1 MKKHKAGTNDSAAYR
16 ADIAGNPESYS
27 CHDSPDGSRRRAGHS
42 MALWEN
48 YAISIIE
55 SVGAY
60 RSKSVLS
67 LSFHRVFDSAFQGV
81 RMAAAFS
88 DANNKQE
95 APSRANSKH
104 IVAGKFTH
112 KPAPK
117 QQGPAGVDANQGVES
132 TAASRPE
139 VLQKRVLNV
148 SSTSALAVSEQIDPC
163 SGDPNFMTSLARG
176 LAVIQAFSQRQCEL
190 TVSQISGK
198 TGFSRAAVRRCLYT
212 LAKLGFAAS
221 DDSRHFHLRP
231 RVLALGHSYIS
242 SMPLAA
248 MAQPILENVSH
259 ILHESCSIATL
270 DRTDIVYIARANVTR
285 IMSIDLVVGS
295 RLPAF
300 CTSMGRI
307 LMADLPAEKLD
318 EFLAHAEFK
327 RYTERT
333 VANAERLRQILRLV
347 QRNGYC
353 IVDQE
358 LESGLRSMAVPI
370 RDSAGRVVA
379 ALNVGAH
386 AQRVSIQD
394 LQVRFLPHLNAA
406 AQELSRC

>member
-1 MKKHKAGTNDSAAYR
+1 MTA
-16 ADIAGNPESYS
+16 
-27 CHDSPDGSRRRAGHS
+27 
-42 MALWEN
+42 
-48 YAISIIE
+48 AISDPRARQE
-55 SVGAY
+55 VPSGPA
-60 RSKSVLS
+60 SKRQVSGKPNPKPQVQSGLA
-67 LSFHRVFDSAFQGV
+67 LKQHMPNRTDSKHQVPSGPV
-81 RMAAAFS
+81 S
-88 DANNKQE
+88 KQQ
-95 APSRANSKH
+95 APSRLASQQ
-104 IVAGKFTH
+104 VLPGK
-112 KPAPK
+112 PDSNAPV
-117 QQGPAGVDANQGVES
+117 GLPL
-132 TAASRPE
+132 TM
-139 VLQKRVLNV
+139 
-148 SSTSALAVSEQIDPC
+148 SSQIDGY

-190 TVSQISGK
+190 TVSQISAK

-248 MAQPILENVSH
+248 MAKPVLENVSH

-300 CTSMGRI
+300 CTSMGRV
-307 LMADLPAEKLD
+307 LMAELPAEMLD
-318 EFLAHAEFK
+318 EFLARVEFK
-327 RYTERT
+327 RFTDRT
-333 VANAERLRQILRLV
+333 VANAEKLCQILRLV
-347 QRNGYC
+347 QRNGYS

-394 LQVRFLPHLNAA
+394 LQVRFLPHLKAA
-406 AQELSRC
+406 AQELCLVVR

>member
-1 MKKHKAGTNDSAAYR
+1 MPTLLLPLNNISTARGILWHSGNSRQYR
-16 ADIAGNPESYS
+16 LSKYWAHIAQ
-27 CHDSPDGSRRRAGHS
+27 
-42 MALWEN
+42 
-48 YAISIIE
+48 
-55 SVGAY
+55 
-60 RSKSVLS
+60 KSVMWTAGIG
-67 LSFHRVFDSAFQGV
+67 FFDGRFQGGIP
-81 RMAAAFS
+81 MAAAFS
-88 DANNKQE
+88 DPGSRQHASNAAASKPVGLARPATKQ
-95 APSRANSKH
+95 PLPKSKDSKH
-104 IVAGKFTH
+104 
-112 KPAPK
+112 PAPGGPSSK
-117 QQGPAGVDANQGVES
+117 QLLPTKPVSNEPA
-132 TAASRPE
+132 
-139 VLQKRVLNV
+139 
-148 SSTSALAVSEQIDPC
+148 SSKPDSNAPPGAPLTMSAQIDEY

-176 LAVIQAFSQRQCEL
+176 LAVIQAFSQRQREL
-190 TVSQISGK
+190 TVSQISAK

-248 MAQPILENVSH
+248 MAQPVLEEVSR

-300 CTSMGRI
+300 CTSMGRV
-307 LMADLPAEKLD
+307 LMADLPLEKLD
-318 EFLAHAEFK
+318 EFLARVEFK
-327 RYTERT
+327 RHTERT
-333 VANAERLRQILRLV
+333 VANADKLRQILRLV
-347 QRNGYC
+347 QRNGYS

-370 RDSAGRVVA
+370 RGPAGRVVA

-394 LQVRFLPHLNAA
+394 LQVRFLPHLKAA
-406 AQELSRC
+406 AQELSLIVR

>member
-1 MKKHKAGTNDSAAYR
+1 
-16 ADIAGNPESYS
+16 
-27 CHDSPDGSRRRAGHS
+27 
-42 MALWEN
+42 MALRQFP
-48 YAISIIE
+48 AISIIE
-55 SVGAY
+55 ILGAY
-60 RSKSVLS
+60 RSKECNVDRRYRFFRW
-67 LSFHRVFDSAFQGV
+67 SFPRGIP
-81 RMAAAFS
+81 MAAAFS
-88 DANNKQE
+88 DPGSRQHASNAAASKPVGLARPATKQ
-95 APSRANSKH
+95 PLPKSKDSKH
-104 IVAGKFTH
+104 
-112 KPAPK
+112 PAPGGPSSK
-117 QQGPAGVDANQGVES
+117 QLLPTKPVSNEPA
-132 TAASRPE
+132 
-139 VLQKRVLNV
+139 
-148 SSTSALAVSEQIDPC
+148 SSKPDSNAPPGAPLTMSAQIDEY

-176 LAVIQAFSQRQCEL
+176 LAVIQAFSQRQREL
-190 TVSQISGK
+190 TVSQISAK

-300 CTSMGRI
+300 CTSMGRV
-307 LMADLPAEKLD
+307 LMADLPLEKLD
-318 EFLAHAEFK
+318 EFLARVEFK
-327 RYTERT
+327 RHTERT
-333 VANAERLRQILRLV
+333 VANADKLRQILRLV
-347 QRNGYC
+347 QRNGYS

-370 RDSAGRVVA
+370 RGPAGRVVA

-394 LQVRFLPHLNAA
+394 LQVRFLPHLKAA
-406 AQELSRC
+406 AQELSLIVR

>member
-1 MKKHKAGTNDSAAYR
+1 MLGESMQGAEGLSRPIIEMVCAYR
-16 ADIAGNPESYS
+16 PKSCILFAGWDAPQVEKTM
-27 CHDSPDGSRRRAGHS
+27 P
-42 MALWEN
+42 L
-48 YAISIIE
+48 
-55 SVGAY
+55 
-60 RSKSVLS
+60 
-67 LSFHRVFDSAFQGV
+67 
-81 RMAAAFS
+81 S
-88 DANNKQE
+88 DARVVVKKPGPE
-95 APSRANSKH
+95 APAIASAPP
-104 IVAGKFTH
+104 V
-112 KPAPK
+112 PAP
-117 QQGPAGVDANQGVES
+117 PTPS
-132 TAASRPE
+132 M
-139 VLQKRVLNV
+139 
-148 SSTSALAVSEQIDPC
+148 QIDAL

-176 LAVIQAFSQRQCEL
+176 LAVIQAFSQRQREL
-190 TVSQISGK
+190 TVSQISAK

-248 MAQPILENVSH
+248 MAQPVLENVSH

-300 CTSMGRI
+300 CTSMGRV
-307 LMADLPAEKLD
+307 LMAELPADKLD
-318 EFLAHAEFK
+318 EFLVRVEFK
-327 RYTERT
+327 RFTDRT
-333 VANAERLRQILRLV
+333 VANAEKLRQILRLV
-347 QRNGYC
+347 QRNGYS

-358 LESGLRSMAVPI
+358 LESGLRSMAVPV

-386 AQRVSIQD
+386 AQRISIQD
-394 LQVRFLPHLNAA
+394 LQVRFLPQLKAA
-406 AQELSRC
+406 AQELSLIVR

>member
-1 MKKHKAGTNDSAAYR
+1 MVAGLPGPRSRQQVRSRSGSSRLGSRSADSNGQVSSSPGSNAPSAA
-16 ADIAGNPESYS
+16 P
-27 CHDSPDGSRRRAGHS
+27 
-42 MALWEN
+42 LT
-48 YAISIIE
+48 
-55 SVGAY
+55 V
-60 RSKSVLS
+60 
-67 LSFHRVFDSAFQGV
+67 SA
-81 RMAAAFS
+81 
-88 DANNKQE
+88 
-95 APSRANSKH
+95 
-104 IVAGKFTH
+104 
-112 KPAPK
+112 
-117 QQGPAGVDANQGVES
+117 
-132 TAASRPE
+132 
-139 VLQKRVLNV
+139 
-148 SSTSALAVSEQIDPC
+148 QIDAHG
-163 SGDPNFMTSLARG
+163 GDPNFMTSLARG
-176 LAVIQAFSQRQCEL
+176 LAVIQAFSQRQREL
-190 TVSQISGK
+190 TVSQISAK
-198 TGFSRAAVRRCLYT
+198 TGFSRASVRRCLYT
-212 LAKLGFAAS
+212 LGKLGFAAS

-270 DRTDIVYIARANVTR
+270 DKTEIIYIARANVTR
-285 IMSIDLVVGS
+285 IMSIDLGVGS

-300 CTSMGRI
+300 CTSMGRV

-318 EFLAHAEFK
+318 AFLARIEFK

-333 VANAERLRQILRLV
+333 VVNAEKLRQVLRLV

-394 LQVRFLPHLNAA
+394 LQLRFLPQLRAA
-406 AQELSRC
+406 AQELSLIVR

>member
-1 MKKHKAGTNDSAAYR
+1 MAATFSGT
-16 ADIAGNPESYS
+16 
-27 CHDSPDGSRRRAGHS
+27 GSRQQVP
-42 MALWEN
+42 
-48 YAISIIE
+48 
-55 SVGAY
+55 SVPV
-60 RSKSVLS
+60 SKQ
-67 LSFHRVFDSAFQGV
+67 RVT
-81 RMAAAFS
+81 
-88 DANNKQE
+88 NKTG
-95 APSRANSKH
+95 S
-104 IVAGKFTH
+104 
-112 KPAPK
+112 K
-117 QQGPAGVDANQGVES
+117 QQVPSG
-132 TAASRPE
+132 AASKQPAAGWPSSKE
-139 VLQKRVLNV
+139 EV
-148 SSTSALAVSEQIDPC
+148 SSKLVSNAPLPVPLTVSAQIDEFA
-163 SGDPNFMTSLARG
+163 GDPNFMTSLARG
-176 LAVIQAFSQRQCEL
+176 LAVIQAFTQRQREP
-190 TVSQISGK
+190 TVSQISAK

-221 DDSRHFHLRP
+221 DDSRHFHLQP

-300 CTSMGRI
+300 CTSMGRV
-307 LMADLPAEKLD
+307 LMADLPAETL
-318 EFLAHAEFK
+318 EAFLARVEFK

-333 VANAERLRQILRLV
+333 VVNAEKLRQLLRLV

-358 LESGLRSMAVPI
+358 LESGLRSMAVPV

-394 LQVRFLPHLNAA
+394 LQVRFLPHLKAA
-406 AQELSRC
+406 AQELSVIVR